1 MTRAERAAAAH
12 ERLLEGMIE
21 RTPSCEGVDLF
32 TADVIERADTVIL
45 KSICAGCDLAILCR
59 QFAELERP
67 KAGFWAGKRY
77 GINTRPAETSAAA

>member
-1 MTRAERAAAAH
+1 MTPADRVAAAH

-32 TADVIERADTVIL
+32 TADVIERADQAIL
-45 KSICAGCDLAILCR
+45 RSICAGCDLAILCR
-59 QFAELERP
+59 QYAELDQP

-77 GINTRPAETSAAA
+77 GTNGRPAEAAEAA